1 MHLLYRRKG
10 TIDRLRGSLL
20 KAQQSAVLRNKHDH
34 NVLPDL
40 LFHAFFTIPD
50 CYQNWKLRGTGR
62 FREDL
67 DLCNK
72 MALSSPCLCHGD
84 KEKRPS
90 SNIIVT
96 SEKQS

>member
-1 MHLLYRRKG
+1 MLYRRKG

-20 KAQQSAVLRNKHDH
+20 KAQQSDVLRNKYDH

-50 CYQNWKLRGTGR
+50 YYQNWKLRGTGR

-72 MALSSPCLCHGD
+72 MALSPHVFVMVTR
-84 KEKRPS
+84 KKKTS